1 MTVGQPPS
9 SAAAFI
15 LQLPANDAG
24 SNPDAFGNT
33 QDTPL
38 RKYSDDR
45 NGHAMLA
52 FGDTTQTSQRNR
64 LLHFGIGTFRR
75 GDVRQPPR
83 GQDG

>member
-1 MTVGQPPS
+1 
-9 SAAAFI
+9 
-15 LQLPANDAG
+15 
-24 SNPDAFGNT
+24 
-33 QDTPL
+33 L